1 MGKLSKGSRQEAL
14 LKKKALPWSPPLVT
28 FPRRLRRGKLS
39 KGSPQEAPLKEN
51 TPSVVTSPWSPF
63 PGGNVEG
70 VEGDDSAKRS
80 SQELVLK
87 EKAPPEGKVAQKK
100 LPGALWKENASQEQ
114 K

>member
-1 MGKLSKGSRQEAL
+1 M
-14 LKKKALPWSPPLVT
+14 VT
-28 FPRRLRRGKLS
+28 IPRRERR
-39 KGSPQEAPLKEN
+39 
-51 TPSVVTSPWSPF
+51 
-63 PGGNVEG
+63 G
-70 VEGDDSAKRS
+70 VEGGDSAKRS